1 MSRGLTARSLV
12 LIGVAV
18 AVTAALSLTVMAT
31 GSITTPDRAPDS
43 TTVERLSRASA
54 TARPDRVQATVSIS
68 DAAWL
73 AGGLLSSAVYVEV
86 NLPLIE
92 R

>member
-1 MSRGLTARSLV
+1 

-31 GSITTPDRAPDS
+31 GSIATPDRAPD
-43 TTVERLSRASA
+43 TLMVERLSRSA
-54 TARPDRVQATVSIS
+54 PPDRIQATTSIS

-73 AGGLLSSAVYVEV
+73 AAGLLTTAIDVKID
-86 NLPLIE
+86 LPLIQ